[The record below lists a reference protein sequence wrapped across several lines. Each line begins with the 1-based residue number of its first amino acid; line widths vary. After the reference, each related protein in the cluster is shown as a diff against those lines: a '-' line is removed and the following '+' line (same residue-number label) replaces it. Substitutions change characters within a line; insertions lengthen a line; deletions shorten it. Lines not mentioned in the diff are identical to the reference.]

1 MTTGEKI
8 AALRREHKLSQEAL
22 GEKLGLSRQAV
33 SKWEAD
39 QAVPTMDNLMEL
51 SRLFGVPV
59 DTLLRPDA
67 PFPAP
72 PAAEE
77 NSADAPAAS
86 ETPHKGVSPS
96 REKILAVGGAALLC
110 VSLALNAVCLYQN
123 AQLTGEVRALRAQA
137 GNVSTF
143 YYPDTSADTG
153 DFVNLSEH
161 VTLDPANTEQLIV
174 TFSAVPRVMN
184 DGETAKFLLRGGEQ
198 SWECEA
204 ENDTAGGFRGSLTI
218 PMVDEYSV
226 YLVLTDR
233 DGSTRNLLVASEY
246 DLESRFSIDVQAY
259 WSSGGPTFSFGKNT
273 FTGTVSTYVDV
284 HDALEDTSFTGPSF
298 TGRIILYQ
306 NGKEIAEQPLEYR
319 IHDSEYGTAD
329 DEYGQHIY
337 DTHVTLGTYEGRMS
351 DFTVTV
357 EITDAYGRVFT
368 ADLD

>member
-8 AALRREHKLSQEAL
+8 AALRRDHKLSQEAL

-67 PFPAP
+67 PFPAAP
-72 PAAEE
+72 AEE
-77 NSADAPAAS
+77 NSIDAPAAP

-96 REKILAVGGAALLC
+96 RGKILAIGGAALLC
-110 VSLALNAVCLYQN
+110 VSLALNAVCLYQI
-123 AQLTGEVRALRAQA
+123 AQLNGEVQALRVRA
-137 GNVSTF
+137 GNVNTV
-143 YYPDTSADTG
+143 YYPGTGADTG
-153 DFVNLSEH
+153 DFAESSEH
-161 VTLDPANTEQLIV
+161 MTLDPENTEQLIV
-174 TFSAVPRVMN
+174 TFSAVPRVAS

-204 ENDTAGGFRGSLTI
+204 EGDAGGGYRGSLTI

-233 DGSTRNLLVASEY
+233 NGGTRNLLIASES
-246 DLESRFSIDVQAY
+246 DIENRFSIDVQAY

-273 FTGTVSTYVDV
+273 FTGTLSTYVDV
-284 HDALEDTSFTGPSF
+284 HDALEDTSF

-319 IHDSEYGTAD
+319 ISDGEYSPN
-329 DEYGQHIY
+329 IY
-337 DTHVTLGTYEGRMS
+337 DTEVRLGTFDGRMS
-351 DFTVTV
+351 DFSIKV

-368 ADLD
+368 VSPD

>member
-8 AALRREHKLSQEAL
+8 AALRRDHKLSQEAL

-72 PAAEE
+72 PADE
-77 NSADAPAAS
+77 NSTDAPAAP
-86 ETPHKGVSPS
+86 ETPHKGVSLS
-96 REKILAVGGAALLC
+96 RGKILAIGGAALLC
-110 VSLALNAVCLYQN
+110 VSLALNAVCLYQI
-123 AQLTGEVRALRAQA
+123 AQLKGEVHALRVQA
-137 GNVSTF
+137 GNVNTV
-143 YYPDTSADTG
+143 YYPGTGADTG
-153 DFVNLSEH
+153 DFADSSEH
-161 VTLDPANTEQLIV
+161 MTLDPENTEQLIV
-174 TFSAVPRVMN
+174 TFSAVPRVAS

-204 ENDTAGGFRGSLTI
+204 EGDAGGGYRGSLTI

-226 YLVLTDR
+226 YLVLTDQN
-233 DGSTRNLLVASEY
+233 GGTRNLLIASES
-246 DLESRFSIDVQAY
+246 DIENRFSIDVQAY
-259 WSSGGPTFSFGKNT
+259 WTSGGPTFSFGKNT
-273 FTGTVSTYVDV
+273 FTGTLSTYVDS
-284 HDALEDTSFTGPSF
+284 HDALEDNSF

-319 IHDSEYGTAD
+319 ISDGEYSPNT
-329 DEYGQHIY
+329 Y
-337 DTHVTLGTYEGRMS
+337 DTEVRLDTFEGRMS
-351 DFTVTV
+351 DFSIKV

-368 ADLD
+368 VTPD

>member
-8 AALRREHKLSQEAL
+8 AALRRDHKLSQEAL

-72 PAAEE
+72 PAEE
-77 NSADAPAAS
+77 NSTDAPAAS

-96 REKILAVGGAALLC
+96 RGKILAIGGAALLC
-110 VSLALNAVCLYQN
+110 VSLALNAVCLYQI
-123 AQLTGEVRALRAQA
+123 AQLKGEVQALRVQA
-137 GNVSTF
+137 GNVNTV
-143 YYPDTSADTG
+143 YYPGTDADTG
-153 DFVNLSEH
+153 DFAESSEH
-161 VTLDPANTEQLIV
+161 MTLDPENTEQLIV
-174 TFSAVPRVMN
+174 TFSAVPRVAS

-204 ENDTAGGFRGSLTI
+204 EGDAGGGYRGSLTI

-233 DGSTRNLLVASEY
+233 NGGTRNLLIASES
-246 DLESRFSIDVQAY
+246 DIENRFSIDVQAY
-259 WSSGGPTFSFGKNT
+259 WTSGGPTFSFGKNT
-273 FTGTVSTYVDV
+273 FTGTLSTYVDF
-284 HDALEDTSFTGPSF
+284 HDALEDTSF

-319 IHDSEYGTAD
+319 ISDGEYSPN
-329 DEYGQHIY
+329 IY
-337 DTHVTLGTYEGRMS
+337 DTEVRLGTFDGRMS
-351 DFTVTV
+351 DFSIKV

-368 ADLD
+368 AAPD

>member
-8 AALRREHKLSQEAL
+8 AALRRDHKLSQEAL

-72 PAAEE
+72 PAEE
-77 NSADAPAAS
+77 NSTDAPAAP

-96 REKILAVGGAALLC
+96 RGKILAIGGAALLC
-110 VSLALNAVCLYQN
+110 VSLALNAVCLYQI
-123 AQLTGEVRALRAQA
+123 AQLKGEVHALRVQA
-137 GNVSTF
+137 GNVNTV
-143 YYPDTSADTG
+143 YYPGTDADTG
-153 DFVNLSEH
+153 DFAESSEH
-161 VTLDPANTEQLIV
+161 MTLDPENTEQLIV
-174 TFSAVPRVMN
+174 TFSAVPRVAS

-204 ENDTAGGFRGSLTI
+204 EDDAGGGYRGSLTI

-233 DGSTRNLLVASEY
+233 NGGTRNLLIASES
-246 DLESRFSIDVQAY
+246 DIENRFSIDVQAY
-259 WSSGGPTFSFGKNT
+259 WSSGGPTFRFGKNT
-273 FTGTVSTYVDV
+273 FTGTLSTYVDV
-284 HDALEDTSFTGPSF
+284 HDALEDNSF

-319 IHDSEYGTAD
+319 ISDGEYSPNT
-329 DEYGQHIY
+329 Y
-337 DTHVTLGTYEGRMS
+337 DTEVRLGTFDGRMS
-351 DFTVTV
+351 DFSIKV

-368 ADLD
+368 VSPD

>member
-22 GEKLGLSRQAV
+22 GDKLGLSRQAV

-67 PFPAP
+67 PFPAAP
-72 PAAEE
+72 AEE
-77 NSADAPAAS
+77 NSIDAPAAP
-86 ETPHKGVSPS
+86 ETPHKGVSLS
-96 REKILAVGGAALLC
+96 RGKILAIGGAALLC
-110 VSLALNAVCLYQN
+110 VSLALNAVCLYQI
-123 AQLTGEVRALRAQA
+123 AQLKGEVQALRVRA
-137 GNVSTF
+137 GNVNTV
-143 YYPDTSADTG
+143 YYPGTDADTG
-153 DFVNLSEH
+153 DFAESSEH
-161 VTLDPANTEQLIV
+161 MTLDPENTEQLIV
-174 TFSAVPRVMN
+174 TFSAVPRVAS

-204 ENDTAGGFRGSLTI
+204 EGDAGGGYRGSLTI

-233 DGSTRNLLVASEY
+233 NGGTRNLLIASES
-246 DLESRFSIDVQAY
+246 DIENRFSIDVQAY

-273 FTGTVSTYVDV
+273 FTGTLSTYVDV
-284 HDALEDTSFTGPSF
+284 HDALEDTSF

-319 IHDSEYGTAD
+319 ISDGEYSPNT
-329 DEYGQHIY
+329 Y
-337 DTHVTLGTYEGRMS
+337 DTEVRLGTFDGRMS
-351 DFTVTV
+351 DFSIKV

-368 ADLD
+368 ADVV

>member
-8 AALRREHKLSQEAL
+8 AALRRDHKLSQEAL

-67 PFPAP
+67 PFPAAP
-72 PAAEE
+72 AEE
-77 NSADAPAAS
+77 NSTDAPAAP

-96 REKILAVGGAALLC
+96 RGKILAIGGAALLC
-110 VSLALNAVCLYQN
+110 VSLALNAVCLYQI
-123 AQLTGEVRALRAQA
+123 AQLKGEVQALRVRA
-137 GNVSTF
+137 GNVNTV
-143 YYPDTSADTG
+143 YYPGTDADTG
-153 DFVNLSEH
+153 DFAESSEH
-161 VTLDPANTEQLIV
+161 MTLDPENTEQLIV
-174 TFSAVPRVMN
+174 TFSAVPRVAS

-204 ENDTAGGFRGSLTI
+204 EDDAGGGYRGSLTI

-226 YLVLTDR
+226 YLVLTDQN
-233 DGSTRNLLVASEY
+233 GGTRNLLIASEY
-246 DLESRFSIDVQAY
+246 DIENRFSIDVQAY
-259 WSSGGPTFSFGKNT
+259 WTSGGPTFSFGKNT
-273 FTGTVSTYVDV
+273 FTGTLSTYVDF
-284 HDALEDTSFTGPSF
+284 HDALEDNSF

-319 IHDSEYGTAD
+319 SQGGEYGAN
-329 DEYGQHIY
+329 IY
-337 DTHVTLGTYEGRMS
+337 DTEVRLGSFEGRMS
-351 DFTVTV
+351 DFSIKV

-368 ADLD
+368 VTPD

>member
-8 AALRREHKLSQEAL
+8 AALRRDHKLSQEAL

-39 QAVPTMDNLMEL
+39 PTMDNLMEL

-72 PAAEE
+72 PAEGGAGKE
-77 NSADAPAAS
+77 NEDAPAAP
-86 ETPHKGVSPS
+86 ETPHKGVSLS
-96 REKILAVGGAALLC
+96 RGKILAIGGAALLC
-110 VSLALNAVCLYQN
+110 VSLALNAVCLYQI
-123 AQLTGEVRALRAQA
+123 AQLKGEVQALRVQA
-137 GNVSTF
+137 GNVNTV
-143 YYPDTSADTG
+143 YYPGTDADTG
-153 DFVNLSEH
+153 DFAESSEH
-161 VTLDPANTEQLIV
+161 MTLDPENTEQLIV
-174 TFSAVPRVMN
+174 TFSAVPRVAS

-204 ENDTAGGFRGSLTI
+204 EGDAGGGYRGSLTI

-226 YLVLTDR
+226 YLVLTDQN
-233 DGSTRNLLVASEY
+233 GGTRNLLIASES
-246 DLESRFSIDVQAY
+246 DIENRFSIDVQAY

-273 FTGTVSTYVDV
+273 FTGTLSTYVDF
-284 HDALEDTSFTGPSF
+284 HDALEDNSF

-319 IHDSEYGTAD
+319 SQGGEYGAN
-329 DEYGQHIY
+329 IY
-337 DTHVTLGTYEGRMS
+337 DTEVRLGTFEGRMS

-368 ADLD
+368 ASPD

>member
-8 AALRREHKLSQEAL
+8 AALRRDHKLSQEAL

-72 PAAEE
+72 PAEE
-77 NSADAPAAS
+77 NSTDAPAAS

-96 REKILAVGGAALLC
+96 RGKILAIGGAALLC
-110 VSLALNAVCLYQN
+110 VSLALNAVCLYQI
-123 AQLTGEVRALRAQA
+123 AQLNGEVQALRVRA
-137 GNVSTF
+137 GNVNTV
-143 YYPDTSADTG
+143 YYPGTGADTG
-153 DFVNLSEH
+153 DFAESSEH
-161 VTLDPANTEQLIV
+161 MTLDPENTEQLIV
-174 TFSAVPRVMN
+174 TFSAVPRVAS

-204 ENDTAGGFRGSLTI
+204 EGDAGGGYRGSLTI

-226 YLVLTDR
+226 YLVLTDQN
-233 DGSTRNLLVASEY
+233 GGTRNLLIASES
-246 DLESRFSIDVQAY
+246 DIENRFSIDVQAY

-273 FTGTVSTYVDV
+273 FTGTLSTYVDV
-284 HDALEDTSFTGPSF
+284 HDALEDTSF

-319 IHDSEYGTAD
+319 ISDGEYSPN
-329 DEYGQHIY
+329 IY
-337 DTHVTLGTYEGRMS
+337 DTEVRLGTFEGRMS

-368 ADLD
+368 ASPD

>member
-8 AALRREHKLSQEAL
+8 AALRRDHKLSQEAL

-72 PAAEE
+72 PAEE
-77 NSADAPAAS
+77 NSTDAPAAS
-86 ETPHKGVSPS
+86 ETPHKGVSLS
-96 REKILAVGGAALLC
+96 RGKILAIGGAALLC
-110 VSLALNAVCLYQN
+110 VSLALNAVCLYQI
-123 AQLTGEVRALRAQA
+123 AQLKGEVQALRVQA
-137 GNVSTF
+137 GNVNTV
-143 YYPDTSADTG
+143 YYPGTDADTG
-153 DFVNLSEH
+153 DFAESSEH
-161 VTLDPANTEQLIV
+161 MTLDPENTEQLIV
-174 TFSAVPRVMN
+174 TFSAVPRVAS

-204 ENDTAGGFRGSLTI
+204 EGDAGGGYRGSLTI

-233 DGSTRNLLVASEY
+233 NGGTRNLLIASES
-246 DLESRFSIDVQAY
+246 DIENRFSIDVHAY

-273 FTGTVSTYVDV
+273 FTGRISTYVDA
-284 HDALEDTSFTGPSF
+284 HDALEDTSF

-319 IHDSEYGTAD
+319 ISDGEYSPNT
-329 DEYGQHIY
+329 Y
-337 DTHVTLGTYEGRMS
+337 DTEVRLGAFDGRMS
-351 DFTVTV
+351 DFSIKV

-368 ADLD
+368 VAPD

>member
-8 AALRREHKLSQEAL
+8 AALRRDHKLSQEAL

-72 PAAEE
+72 PADE
-77 NSADAPAAS
+77 NSTDAPAAP
-86 ETPHKGVSPS
+86 ETPHKGVSLS
-96 REKILAVGGAALLC
+96 RGKILAIGGAALLC
-110 VSLALNAVCLYQN
+110 VSLALNAVCLYQI
-123 AQLTGEVRALRAQA
+123 AQLKGEVHALRVQA
-137 GNVSTF
+137 GNVNTV
-143 YYPDTSADTG
+143 YYPGTGADTG
-153 DFVNLSEH
+153 DFADSSEH
-161 VTLDPANTEQLIV
+161 MTLDPENTEQLIV
-174 TFSAVPRVMN
+174 TFSAVPRVAS
-184 DGETAKFLLRGGEQ
+184 DGETAKFLLRGSEQ

-204 ENDTAGGFRGSLTI
+204 EDDAGGGYRGSLTI

-233 DGSTRNLLVASEY
+233 NGGTRNLLIASES
-246 DLESRFSIDVQAY
+246 DIENRFSIDVQAY

-273 FTGTVSTYVDV
+273 FTGTLSTYVDS
-284 HDALEDTSFTGPSF
+284 HDALEDNSF

-319 IHDSEYGTAD
+319 ISDGEYSPNT
-329 DEYGQHIY
+329 Y
-337 DTHVTLGTYEGRMS
+337 DTEVRLGTFEGRMS
-351 DFTVTV
+351 DFSIKV

-368 ADLD
+368 VTPD

>member
-8 AALRREHKLSQEAL
+8 AALRRDHKLSQEAL

-72 PAAEE
+72 PAEE
-77 NSADAPAAS
+77 NSTDAPAAP
-86 ETPHKGVSPS
+86 ETPHKGVSFS
-96 REKILAVGGAALLC
+96 RRKILAIGGAALLC
-110 VSLALNAVCLYQN
+110 VSLALNAVCLYQI
-123 AQLTGEVRALRAQA
+123 AQLKGEVQALRVQA
-137 GNVSTF
+137 GNVNTV
-143 YYPDTSADTG
+143 YYPGTDADTG
-153 DFVNLSEH
+153 DFAESSEH
-161 VTLDPANTEQLIV
+161 MTLDPENTEQLIV
-174 TFSAVPRVMN
+174 TFSAVPRVAS

-204 ENDTAGGFRGSLTI
+204 EGDAGGGYRGSLTI

-226 YLVLTDR
+226 YLVLTDQN
-233 DGSTRNLLVASEY
+233 GGTRNLLIASES
-246 DLESRFSIDVQAY
+246 DIENRFSIDVQAY

-273 FTGTVSTYVDV
+273 FTGTLSTYVDV
-284 HDALEDTSFTGPSF
+284 HDALEDNSF

-319 IHDSEYGTAD
+319 ISDGEYSPNT
-329 DEYGQHIY
+329 Y
-337 DTHVTLGTYEGRMS
+337 DTEVRLGSFDGRMS
-351 DFTVTV
+351 DFSIKV

-368 ADLD
+368 VSPD

>member
-72 PAAEE
+72 PAEK
-77 NSADAPAAS
+77 NSTDAPAAP

-96 REKILAVGGAALLC
+96 RGKILAIGGAALLC
-110 VSLALNAVCLYQN
+110 VSLALNAVCLYQI
-123 AQLTGEVRALRAQA
+123 AQLKGEVQALRVQA
-137 GNVSTF
+137 GNVNTV
-143 YYPDTSADTG
+143 YYPGTDADTG
-153 DFVNLSEH
+153 DFAESSEH
-161 VTLDPANTEQLIV
+161 MTLDPENTEQLIV
-174 TFSAVPRVMN
+174 TFSAVPRVAS

-204 ENDTAGGFRGSLTI
+204 EDDAGGGYRGSLTI

-226 YLVLTDR
+226 YLVHTGA
-233 DGSTRNLLVASEY
+233 DGSTRNLLIASES
-246 DLESRFSIDVQAY
+246 DIENRFSIDVQAY

-273 FTGTVSTYVDV
+273 FTGTLSTYVDS
-284 HDALEDTSFTGPSF
+284 HDALEDKSF

-319 IHDSEYGTAD
+319 ISDGEYGSN
-329 DEYGQHIY
+329 IY
-337 DTHVTLGTYEGRMS
+337 DTEVRLGAFEGRMS
-351 DFTVTV
+351 DFSIKV

-368 ADLD
+368 ASPD

>member
-72 PAAEE
+72 PAEK
-77 NSADAPAAS
+77 NSTDAPAAP

-96 REKILAVGGAALLC
+96 HGKILAIGGAALLC
-110 VSLALNAVCLYQN
+110 VSLACSAVC
-123 AQLTGEVRALRAQA
+123 AWSTVRLRAEVD
-137 GNVSTF
+137 GLRSLVNGLSLNSTV
-143 YYPDTSADTG
+143 YYPGTDADTG
-153 DFVNLSEH
+153 DFAESSEH
-161 VTLDPANTEQLIV
+161 MTLDPENTEQLIV
-174 TFSAVPRVMN
+174 TFSAVPRVAS

-204 ENDTAGGFRGSLTI
+204 EDDAGGGYRGSLTI

-226 YLVLTDR
+226 YLVLTGA
-233 DGSTRNLLVASEY
+233 DGSTRNLFVASES
-246 DLESRFSIDVQAY
+246 DIENRFSIDVQAY
-259 WSSGGPTFSFGKNT
+259 WSSGGPMFSFGRNT
-273 FTGTVSTYVDV
+273 FTGTLSTYVDV
-284 HDALEDTSFTGPSF
+284 HDALEDKSF

-319 IHDSEYGTAD
+319 ISDGEYGSN
-329 DEYGQHIY
+329 IY
-337 DTHVTLGTYEGRMS
+337 DTEVRLGAFEGRMS
-351 DFTVTV
+351 DFSIKV

-368 ADLD
+368 ASPD

>member
-72 PAAEE
+72 PAEK
-77 NSADAPAAS
+77 NSTDAPAAP
-86 ETPHKGVSPS
+86 ETPHKGVSLS
-96 REKILAVGGAALLC
+96 RGKILAIGGSALLC
-110 VSLALNAVCLYQN
+110 VSLALNAVCLYQI
-123 AQLTGEVRALRAQA
+123 AQLKGEVQALRVQA
-137 GNVSTF
+137 GNVSTV
-143 YYPDTSADTG
+143 YYPGTSADTG
-153 DFVNLSEH
+153 DFAESSEH
-161 VTLDPANTEQLIV
+161 MTLDPENTEQLIV
-174 TFSAVPRVMN
+174 TFSAVPRVAS
-184 DGETAKFLLRGGEQ
+184 DGETAKFLLRGSEQ

-204 ENDTAGGFRGSLTI
+204 EDDAGGGYRGSLTI

-226 YLVLTDR
+226 YLVLTDQN
-233 DGSTRNLLVASEY
+233 GGTRNLLIASES
-246 DLESRFSIDVQAY
+246 DIENRFSIDVQAY

-273 FTGTVSTYVDV
+273 FTGTLSTYVDS
-284 HDALEDTSFTGPSF
+284 HDALEDKSF

-319 IHDSEYGTAD
+319 ISDGEYGSN
-329 DEYGQHIY
+329 IY
-337 DTHVTLGTYEGRMS
+337 DTEVRLGAFEGRMS
-351 DFTVTV
+351 DFSIKV

-368 ADLD
+368 ASPD

>member
-8 AALRREHKLSQEAL
+8 AALRRDHKLSQEAL

-67 PFPAP
+67 PFPAAP
-72 PAAEE
+72 AEE
-77 NSADAPAAS
+77 NSTDAPAAS

-96 REKILAVGGAALLC
+96 RGKILAIGGAALLC
-110 VSLALNAVCLYQN
+110 VSLALNAVCLYQI
-123 AQLTGEVRALRAQA
+123 AQLKGEVHALRVQA
-137 GNVSTF
+137 GNVNTV
-143 YYPDTSADTG
+143 YYPGTDADTG
-153 DFVNLSEH
+153 DFAESSEH
-161 VTLDPANTEQLIV
+161 MTLDPENTEQLIV
-174 TFSAVPRVMN
+174 TFSAVPRVAS

-204 ENDTAGGFRGSLTI
+204 EGDAGGGYRGSLTI

-233 DGSTRNLLVASEY
+233 NGGTRNLLIASES
-246 DLESRFSIDVQAY
+246 DIENRFSIDVHAY

-273 FTGTVSTYVDV
+273 FTGTLSTYVDF
-284 HDALEDTSFTGPSF
+284 HDALKDNSF

-319 IHDSEYGTAD
+319 ISDGEYSPNT
-329 DEYGQHIY
+329 Y
-337 DTHVTLGTYEGRMS
+337 DTEVRLGTFDGRMS
-351 DFTVTV
+351 DFSIKV

-368 ADLD
+368 VSPD

>member
-72 PAAEE
+72 PAEK
-77 NSADAPAAS
+77 NSTDAPAAP

-96 REKILAVGGAALLC
+96 REKILAIGGAALLC
-110 VSLALNAVCLYQN
+110 VSLALNAVCLYQI
-123 AQLTGEVRALRAQA
+123 AQLKGEVQALRVQA
-137 GNVSTF
+137 GNVSTVF
-143 YYPDTSADTG
+143 YPGTGADTG
-153 DFVNLSEH
+153 DFAESSEH
-161 VTLDPANTEQLIV
+161 MTLDPENTEQLIV
-174 TFSAVPRVMN
+174 TFSAVPRVAS

-204 ENDTAGGFRGSLTI
+204 EGDAGGGYRGSLTI

-226 YLVLTDR
+226 YLVLTDQN
-233 DGSTRNLLVASEY
+233 GGTRNLLIASES
-246 DLESRFSIDVQAY
+246 DIENRFSIDVQAY
-259 WSSGGPTFSFGKNT
+259 WTSGGPTFSFGKNT
-273 FTGTVSTYVDV
+273 FTGTLSTYVDV
-284 HDALEDTSFTGPSF
+284 HDALEDKSF

-306 NGKEIAEQPLEYR
+306 NGKKIAEQPLEYR
-319 IHDSEYGTAD
+319 ISDGEYGSN
-329 DEYGQHIY
+329 IY
-337 DTHVTLGTYEGRMS
+337 DTEVRLGAFEGRMS
-351 DFTVTV
+351 DFSIKV

-368 ADLD
+368 ADPD

>member
-8 AALRREHKLSQEAL
+8 AALRRDHKLSQEAL

-72 PAAEE
+72 PADE
-77 NSADAPAAS
+77 NSTDAPAAP

-96 REKILAVGGAALLC
+96 RGKILAIGGAALLC
-110 VSLALNAVCLYQN
+110 VSLALNAVCLYQI
-123 AQLTGEVRALRAQA
+123 AQLKGEVQALRVQA
-137 GNVSTF
+137 GNVNTV
-143 YYPDTSADTG
+143 YYPGTDADTG
-153 DFVNLSEH
+153 DFAESSEH
-161 VTLDPANTEQLIV
+161 MTLDPENTEQLIV
-174 TFSAVPRVMN
+174 TFSAVPRVAS

-204 ENDTAGGFRGSLTI
+204 EGDAGGGYRGSLTI

-226 YLVLTDR
+226 YLVLTDQN
-233 DGSTRNLLVASEY
+233 GGTRNLLIASEY
-246 DLESRFSIDVQAY
+246 DIENRFSIDVHAY

-273 FTGTVSTYVDV
+273 FTGTLSTYVDF
-284 HDALEDTSFTGPSF
+284 HDALEDNSF

-319 IHDSEYGTAD
+319 SQGGEYGAN
-329 DEYGQHIY
+329 IY
-337 DTHVTLGTYEGRMS
+337 DTEVRLGSFEGRMS

-368 ADLD
+368 ASPD

>member
-72 PAAEE
+72 PAEK
-77 NSADAPAAS
+77 NSTDAPAAP

-96 REKILAVGGAALLC
+96 REKILAIGGAALLC
-110 VSLALNAVCLYQN
+110 VSLALNAVCLYQI
-123 AQLTGEVRALRAQA
+123 AQLKGEVQALRVQA
-137 GNVSTF
+137 GNVNTVF
-143 YYPDTSADTG
+143 YPGTGADTG
-153 DFVNLSEH
+153 DFAESSEH
-161 VTLDPANTEQLIV
+161 MTLDPENTEQLIV
-174 TFSAVPRVMN
+174 TFSAVPRVAS
-184 DGETAKFLLRGGEQ
+184 DGETAKFLLRGSEQ

-204 ENDTAGGFRGSLTI
+204 EDDAGGGYRGSLTI

-233 DGSTRNLLVASEY
+233 NGGTRNLLIASES
-246 DLESRFSIDVQAY
+246 DIENRFSIDVQAY

-273 FTGTVSTYVDV
+273 FTGTLSTYVDV
-284 HDALEDTSFTGPSF
+284 HDALEDKSF

-319 IHDSEYGTAD
+319 ISDGEYGSN
-329 DEYGQHIY
+329 IY
-337 DTHVTLGTYEGRMS
+337 DTEVRLGAFEGRMS
-351 DFTVTV
+351 DFSIKV

-368 ADLD
+368 ASPD

>member
-8 AALRREHKLSQEAL
+8 AALRRDHKLSQEAL

-39 QAVPTMDNLMEL
+39 QAVPTMDNLREL

-67 PFPAP
+67 PFPAAP
-72 PAAEE
+72 AEE
-77 NSADAPAAS
+77 NSTDAPAAS

-96 REKILAVGGAALLC
+96 RGKILAIGGAALLC
-110 VSLALNAVCLYQN
+110 VSLALNAVCLYQI
-123 AQLTGEVRALRAQA
+123 AQLKGEVHALRVQA
-137 GNVSTF
+137 GNVNTV
-143 YYPDTSADTG
+143 YYPGTDADTG
-153 DFVNLSEH
+153 DFAESSEH
-161 VTLDPANTEQLIV
+161 MTLDPENTEQLIV
-174 TFSAVPRVMN
+174 TFSAVPRVAS

-204 ENDTAGGFRGSLTI
+204 EGDAGGGYRGSLTI

-233 DGSTRNLLVASEY
+233 NGGTRNLLIASES
-246 DLESRFSIDVQAY
+246 DIENRFSIDVHAY

-273 FTGTVSTYVDV
+273 FTGTLSTYVDF
-284 HDALEDTSFTGPSF
+284 HDALKDNSF

-319 IHDSEYGTAD
+319 ISDGEYSPNT
-329 DEYGQHIY
+329 Y
-337 DTHVTLGTYEGRMS
+337 DTEVRLGTFDGRMS
-351 DFTVTV
+351 DFSIKV

-368 ADLD
+368 VSPD

>member
-72 PAAEE
+72 PAEK
-77 NSADAPAAS
+77 NSTDAPAAP

-96 REKILAVGGAALLC
+96 REKILAIGGAALLC
-110 VSLALNAVCLYQN
+110 VSLALNAVCLYQI
-123 AQLTGEVRALRAQA
+123 AQLKGEVQALRVQA
-137 GNVSTF
+137 GNVSTVF
-143 YYPDTSADTG
+143 YPGTGADTG
-153 DFVNLSEH
+153 DFAESSEH
-161 VTLDPANTEQLIV
+161 MTLDPENTEQLIV
-174 TFSAVPRVMN
+174 TFSAVPRVAS
-184 DGETAKFLLRGGEQ
+184 DGETAKFLLRGSEQ

-204 ENDTAGGFRGSLTI
+204 EDDAGGGYRGSLTI

-233 DGSTRNLLVASEY
+233 NGGTRNLLIASES
-246 DLESRFSIDVQAY
+246 DIENRFSIDVQAY

-273 FTGTVSTYVDV
+273 FTGTLSTYVDV
-284 HDALEDTSFTGPSF
+284 HDALEDKSF

-306 NGKEIAEQPLEYR
+306 NGKKIAEQPLEYR
-319 IHDSEYGTAD
+319 ISDGEYGSN
-329 DEYGQHIY
+329 IY
-337 DTHVTLGTYEGRMS
+337 DTEVRLGAFEGRMS
-351 DFTVTV
+351 DFSIKV

-368 ADLD
+368 ASPD

>member
-72 PAAEE
+72 PAEGGAGKE
-77 NSADAPAAS
+77 NEDAPAAP
-86 ETPHKGVSPS
+86 ETPHKGVSLS
-96 REKILAVGGAALLC
+96 RGKILAIGGAALLC
-110 VSLALNAVCLYQN
+110 VSLALNAVCLYQI
-123 AQLTGEVRALRAQA
+123 AQLKGEVQALRVQA
-137 GNVSTF
+137 GNVNTV
-143 YYPDTSADTG
+143 YYPGTDADTG
-153 DFVNLSEH
+153 DFAESSEH
-161 VTLDPANTEQLIV
+161 MTLDPENTEQLIV
-174 TFSAVPRVMN
+174 TFSAVPRVAS

-204 ENDTAGGFRGSLTI
+204 EGDAGGGYRGSLTI

-226 YLVLTDR
+226 YLVLTGA
-233 DGSTRNLLVASEY
+233 DGSTRNLLIASES
-246 DLESRFSIDVQAY
+246 DIENRFSIDVQAY
-259 WSSGGPTFSFGKNT
+259 WSSGGPMFSFGRNT
-273 FTGTVSTYVDV
+273 FTGTLSTYVYF
-284 HDALEDTSFTGPSF
+284 HDALEDNSF

-319 IHDSEYGTAD
+319 SQGGEYGAN
-329 DEYGQHIY
+329 IY
-337 DTHVTLGTYEGRMS
+337 DTEVRLGTFEGRMS

-368 ADLD
+368 ASPD

>member
-72 PAAEE
+72 PAEE
-77 NSADAPAAS
+77 NSTDAPAAP

-96 REKILAVGGAALLC
+96 HGKILAIGGAALLC
-110 VSLALNAVCLYQN
+110 VSLACSAVC
-123 AQLTGEVRALRAQA
+123 AWSTVRLRAEVD
-137 GNVSTF
+137 GLRSLVNGLSLNSTV
-143 YYPDTSADTG
+143 YYPGTDADTG
-153 DFVNLSEH
+153 DFAESSEH
-161 VTLDPANTEQLIV
+161 MTLDPENTEQLIV
-174 TFSAVPRVMN
+174 TFSAVPRVAS

-204 ENDTAGGFRGSLTI
+204 EDDAGGGYRGSLTI
-218 PMVDEYSV
+218 PMVDEFSV
-226 YLVLTDR
+226 YLVLTGA
-233 DGSTRNLLVASEY
+233 DGSTRNLLIASES
-246 DLESRFSIDVQAY
+246 DIENRFSIDVQAY
-259 WSSGGPTFSFGKNT
+259 WSSGGPMFSFGRNT
-273 FTGTVSTYVDV
+273 FTGTLSTYVDV
-284 HDALEDTSFTGPSF
+284 HDALEDKSF

-319 IHDSEYGTAD
+319 ISDGEDSPN
-329 DEYGQHIY
+329 IY
-337 DTHVTLGTYEGRMS
+337 DTEVRLGTFDGRMS
-351 DFTVTV
+351 DFSIKV

-368 ADLD
+368 ASPD

>member
-8 AALRREHKLSQEAL
+8 AALRRDHKLSQEAL

-72 PAAEE
+72 PAEE
-77 NSADAPAAS
+77 NSTGAPAAS
-86 ETPHKGVSPS
+86 ETPHKGVSLS
-96 REKILAVGGAALLC
+96 RGKILAIGGAALLC
-110 VSLALNAVCLYQN
+110 VSLALNAVCLYQI
-123 AQLTGEVRALRAQA
+123 AQLKGEVQALRVRA
-137 GNVSTF
+137 GNVNTV
-143 YYPDTSADTG
+143 YYPGTDADTG
-153 DFVNLSEH
+153 DFAESSEH
-161 VTLDPANTEQLIV
+161 MTLDPENTEQLIV
-174 TFSAVPRVMN
+174 TFSAVPRVAS

-204 ENDTAGGFRGSLTI
+204 EGDAGGGYRGSLTI

-233 DGSTRNLLVASEY
+233 NGGTRNLLIASES
-246 DLESRFSIDVQAY
+246 DIENRFSIDVQAY
-259 WSSGGPTFSFGKNT
+259 WTSGGPTFSFGKNT
-273 FTGTVSTYVDV
+273 FTGTLSTYVDV
-284 HDALEDTSFTGPSF
+284 HDALEDTSF

-319 IHDSEYGTAD
+319 SQGGEYGAN
-329 DEYGQHIY
+329 IY
-337 DTHVTLGTYEGRMS
+337 DTEVRLGTFEGRMS

-368 ADLD
+368 ASPD

>member
-8 AALRREHKLSQEAL
+8 AALRRDHKLSQEAL

-72 PAAEE
+72 PADE
-77 NSADAPAAS
+77 NSTDAPAAP
-86 ETPHKGVSPS
+86 ETPHKGVSLS
-96 REKILAVGGAALLC
+96 RGKILAIGGAALLC
-110 VSLALNAVCLYQN
+110 VSLALNAVCLYQI
-123 AQLTGEVRALRAQA
+123 AQLKGEVQALRVQA
-137 GNVSTF
+137 GNVNTV
-143 YYPDTSADTG
+143 YYPGTDADTG
-153 DFVNLSEH
+153 DFAESSEH
-161 VTLDPANTEQLIV
+161 MTLDPENTEQLIV
-174 TFSAVPRVMN
+174 TFSAVPRVAS

-204 ENDTAGGFRGSLTI
+204 EGDAGGGYRGSLTI

-233 DGSTRNLLVASEY
+233 NGGTRNLLIASES
-246 DLESRFSIDVQAY
+246 DIENRFSIDVQAY
-259 WSSGGPTFSFGKNT
+259 WTSGGPTFSFGKNT
-273 FTGTVSTYVDV
+273 FTGTLSTYVDF
-284 HDALEDTSFTGPSF
+284 HDALEDTSF

-319 IHDSEYGTAD
+319 ISDGEYSPN
-329 DEYGQHIY
+329 IY
-337 DTHVTLGTYEGRMS
+337 DTEVRLGTFEGRMS
-351 DFTVTV
+351 DFSIKV

-368 ADLD
+368 VSPD

>member
-8 AALRREHKLSQEAL
+8 AALRRDHKLSQEAL

-72 PAAEE
+72 PAEE
-77 NSADAPAAS
+77 NSTDAPAAP
-86 ETPHKGVSPS
+86 ETPHKGVSLS
-96 REKILAVGGAALLC
+96 RGKILAIGGAALLC
-110 VSLALNAVCLYQN
+110 VSLALNAVCLYQI
-123 AQLTGEVRALRAQA
+123 AQLKGEVHALRVQA
-137 GNVSTF
+137 RNVNTV
-143 YYPDTSADTG
+143 YYPGTGADTG
-153 DFVNLSEH
+153 DFAESSEH
-161 VTLDPANTEQLIV
+161 MTLDPENTEQLIV
-174 TFSAVPRVMN
+174 TFSAVPRVAS

-204 ENDTAGGFRGSLTI
+204 EGDAGGGYRGSLTI

-233 DGSTRNLLVASEY
+233 NGGTRNLLIASES
-246 DLESRFSIDVQAY
+246 DIENRFSIDVQAY
-259 WSSGGPTFSFGKNT
+259 WTSGGPTFSFGKNT
-273 FTGTVSTYVDV
+273 FTGTLSTYVDV
-284 HDALEDTSFTGPSF
+284 HDALEDTSF

-319 IHDSEYGTAD
+319 ISDGEYSPN
-329 DEYGQHIY
+329 IY
-337 DTHVTLGTYEGRMS
+337 DTEVRLGTFEGRMS

-368 ADLD
+368 ASPD